1 MKIENIVT
9 AMRMS
14 STRVLPEG
22 YLYEL
27 LFKQGM
33 CPEESTRFV
42 RDLLRTGKVERI
54 GCAFVLTPYNH
65 GKENPS
71 TQRAVCNS

>member
-1 MKIENIVT
+1 MKIENIII
-9 AMRMS
+9 AMRVS
-14 STRVLPEG
+14 ATRVLPEG

-27 LFKQGM
+27 LFKEGM
-33 CPEESTRFV
+33 SPEQATGFI

-65 GKENPS
+65 GKES
-71 TQRAVCNS
+71 SSDQRAVCNS

>member
-9 AMRMS
+9 AMRLS

-27 LFKQGM
+27 LFKKGM
-33 CPEESTRFV
+33 NAEEATKFV
-42 RDLLRTGKVERI
+42 RDLLHTGKVERI
-54 GCAFVLTPYNH
+54 GCAFVLTPYAY
-65 GKENPS
+65 GKKNP
-71 TQRAVCNS
+71 TIQRAVCNS